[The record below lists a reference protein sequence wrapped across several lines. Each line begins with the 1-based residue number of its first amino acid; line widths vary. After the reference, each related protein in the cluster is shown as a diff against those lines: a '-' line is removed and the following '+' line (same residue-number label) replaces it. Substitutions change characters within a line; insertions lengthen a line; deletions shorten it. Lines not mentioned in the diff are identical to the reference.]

1 MIAEENNLVR
11 IRDRLGTAL
20 QAGYIRR
27 AVMLFIGAA
36 MGFLSARG
44 LVFGKY
50 APFTAA
56 VAAALPF
63 RSMWMAVL
71 GGSVGYLFPSPVD
84 VPARYIAA
92 LLAVGTIRWTLS
104 ELKAVRDHPV
114 FAPTVAFLPL
124 IATGLTL
131 SLVNHSLSSVT
142 ALYVAES
149 FLAAGT
155 AYFLKRTV
163 VLLETR
169 QESAVFDSGDVAA
182 IIVTLGVL
190 LLSFS
195 SVTISGVSVGRVL
208 IVLTI
213 LLCARLGGL
222 SGGAVA
228 GIAAGAVQGLST
240 AGLSY
245 LSGAYGL
252 GGLMAGVFSPLGKI
266 AVAVAFV
273 ISNGIASLQVNGSA
287 QVLYGAIEVAAASV
301 LYMLLPQSRRLQNL
315 FAVRHDKLPGD
326 TLRKNVIFRLRYAS
340 DAMQGASEAVDKISR
355 TLQENAA
362 DDFPAIYARVAE
374 KVCGDCSQCAVC
386 WRKNRDET
394 QKCFSRLTFPLR
406 EHGRIDRGDFDIPF
420 LTRCGRAGEIRDAV
434 NSEYKELLARESAR
448 MRAEQVRIVV
458 EEHFRSTAQMLG
470 DMAEE
475 FEQYQHFDEESAE
488 QTREVLRRHD
498 LVPIEVC
505 CRIDKFGRMTVEA
518 HVVHSRGTHVNKG
531 QITRALS
538 SACGRTFAQP
548 AVTTAGDRMRIQWS
562 QKPVYNVLRGFAQ
575 HAAGGAALC
584 GDCATAFT
592 DGSGRYFAVLSDGMG
607 TGGRAAVDGTM
618 TASMA
623 QSLLK
628 AGISFESTL
637 RMINSAM
644 LAKGGEE
651 SLATLDVV
659 SVDLFT
665 GEVRLRKAGAAGT
678 VLRRKKKTEYLEA
691 RSAPVGI
698 LPEVHFARSE
708 KTVESGDMIVMVS
721 DGVTAAGTEW
731 LTDLVG
737 NYMDDDPQVLA
748 EQIVDRAVKD
758 RRDGHED
765 DVSAVVLMV
774 R

>member
-1 MIAEENNLVR
+1 MIAEENNLMR

-50 APFTAA
+50 TPFTAA

-114 FAPTVAFLPL
+114 FAPAVAFLPL
-124 IATGLTL
+124 LATGLTL

-163 VLLETR
+163 TLLETR
-169 QESAVFDSGDVAA
+169 RESAVFDSGDVAA

-651 SLATLDVV
+651 SLATLDVA
-659 SVDLFT
+659 SIDLFT
-665 GEVRLRKAGAAGT
+665 GEVQLRKAGAAGT

-698 LPEVHFARSE
+698 LPEVYFARSE
-708 KTVESGDMIVMVS
+708 KTVEAGDLLVMVS